1 MSRPLIPLFSS
12 SAKVDSLSGPLPTPR
27 ELYEARCLEEGLPAY
42 ALLDVLA
49 PEDTI
54 LLAELQLDEI
64 QSLLDLFATR
74 YEELLQNRMI
84 CLKVHSINDL
94 LPLQQYPILCLRL
107 PLT

>member
-1 MSRPLIPLFSS
+1 MYRPLIPPVNL
-12 SAKVDSLSGPLPTPR
+12 SAKVNSLSGPLPTPR

-49 PEDTI
+49 PEDII

-64 QSLLDLFATR
+64 QSLLHLFATR
-74 YEELLQNRMI
+74 YEELLQI
-84 CLKVHSINDL
+84 CLKIHSIDDL